1 MKTAY
6 LDTNIII
13 EIEQG
18 NISIENVIDNIDKEI
33 NQFFYSASHL
43 QEAHEIKGTPKEIKE
58 RLEKRFNTITKITN
72 NNYLYHELKTKI
84 VHKLIEKPSIVYQ
97 TITDVEFGQSAMKS
111 MVNSTNE
118 EQKSVF
124 RNQLNLD
131 ITKLNNYSPSEVV
144 EQINEKK
151 DAFGG
156 FSLLGLIDHAI
167 AQFPNNED
175 FGLHNKVAGVFEL
188 LDLVGYWKDKYN
200 EKSNYARLWDSS
212 HAYHA
217 SFCDYFI
224 SDDKRTRNK
233 ANVVF
238 HIFDAKT
245 KVVSS
250 KGES

>member
-1 MKTAY
+1 MNVY
-6 LDTNIII
+6 LDNNILID
-13 EIEQG
+13 IEQN
-18 NISIENVIDNIDKEI
+18 NISKETIINNIDVNI
-33 NQFFYSASHL
+33 NRFFYSSAHL
-43 QEAHEIKGTPKEIKE
+43 QEAHEIKGSPQEIKN
-58 RLEKRFNTITKITN
+58 RLGKRFETISQVTN
-72 NNYLYHELKTKI
+72 NNYLYHELKTQI
-84 VHKLIEKPSIVYQ
+84 VHKQIEKPSIVYQ
-97 TITDVEFGQSAMKS
+97 TITDIEFGQSAMKS
-111 MVNSTNE
+111 MVNNVSE
-118 EQKSVF
+118 EQKVIF

-131 ITKLNNYSPSEVV
+131 ITKLNNYNPAEVI

-167 AQFPNNED
+167 AQFPNNQD
-175 FGLHNKVAGVFEL
+175 FGLHNKFAGVFEV

-200 EKSNYARLWDSS
+200 EKSNYARLWDSN
-212 HAYHA
+212 HAYYA

-238 HIFDAKT
+238 HIFDIKT

-250 KGES
+250 KGEK